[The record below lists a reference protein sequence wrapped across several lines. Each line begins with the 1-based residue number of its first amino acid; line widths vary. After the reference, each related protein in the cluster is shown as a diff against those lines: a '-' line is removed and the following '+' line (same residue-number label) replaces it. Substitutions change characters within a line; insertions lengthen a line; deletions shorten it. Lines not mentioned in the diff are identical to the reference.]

1 MSIPDIKKGEVS
13 FKKSVMTKHFVNGCI
28 VSSSIQAQKGNLLV
42 SMALGLIKEGETFD
56 VDKSL
61 RSLGLK
67 KEKDVSLNY
76 NLWKRFE
83 KQGLDE
89 NGKIVTRMDF
99 AASKGLYFVTII
111 IGEVSKDEIGT
122 VDLYKLL
129 EDIGYVKEE

>member
-28 VSSSIQAQKGNLLV
+28 ISSSIQAQKGNLLV
-42 SMALGLIKEGETFD
+42 SMALGIIKEGEDFD
-56 VDKSL
+56 VDESL

-67 KEKDVSLNY
+67 KEKDIPLNY

-83 KQGLDE
+83 KQGIDE

-99 AASKGLYFVTII
+99 AANKGLYFVTLI
-111 IGEVSKDEIGT
+111 IGEVSKDEIGS

-129 EDIGYVKEE
+129 ENIGYVREE

>member
-13 FKKSVMTKHFVNGCI
+13 FKKSVMTKNFVNGCVI
-28 VSSSIQAQKGNLLV
+28 SSSIQAQKGNLLV
-42 SMALGLIKEGETFD
+42 SMALGIIKKGDTFD
-56 VDKSL
+56 IEESL

-67 KEKDVSLNY
+67 KEKDIPLNY

-83 KQGLDE
+83 KQEITED
-89 NGKIVTRMDF
+89 GKIVARMDF
-99 AASKGLYFVTII
+99 TANKGLYFVTII

-129 EDIGYVKEE
+129 EYIGYVKEE